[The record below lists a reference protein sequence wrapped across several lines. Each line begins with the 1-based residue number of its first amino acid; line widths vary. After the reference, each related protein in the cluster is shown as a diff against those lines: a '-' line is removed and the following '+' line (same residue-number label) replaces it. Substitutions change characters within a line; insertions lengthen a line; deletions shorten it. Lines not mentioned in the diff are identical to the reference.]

1 MRMIFLGPL
10 YNLLSQLY
18 ATKIN
23 HFALIKLIMLA
34 FDKTMFYFLFFM
46 VIRLIWLMTIR
57 SRRTIKS
64 EAAVWLFAFYLIL
77 VLMLTTFRNTYFP
90 WNLTFNLH
98 RPLSEINF
106 VFLKE
111 TWKMYHAQSRLD
123 FVYNSFGNVLC
134 FVPFGFLSPFVF
146 SKKQTFGRVLLAG
159 LIFSLFIE
167 TMQFLLETGVSDI
180 DDVFFNSCGAAIG
193 YFLYWVVMLI
203 RRKSK
208 TI

>member
-1 MRMIFLGPL
+1 MIMIFLGPL

-34 FDKTMFYFLFFM
+34 LDKTIFYFLFFM

-146 SKKQTFGRVLLAG
+146 AKKQTFGRVLLAG

>member
-1 MRMIFLGPL
+1 MIMIFLGPL

-34 FDKTMFYFLFFM
+34 LDKTIFYFLFFM

-98 RPLSEINF
+98 RPLNEINF

-146 SKKQTFGRVLLAG
+146 AKKQTFGRVLLAG

-208 TI
+208 TT

>member
-1 MRMIFLGPL
+1 MIMIFLGPL

-34 FDKTMFYFLFFM
+34 FDKTIFYFLFFM

-146 SKKQTFGRVLLAG
+146 AKKQTFGRVLLAG

>member
-1 MRMIFLGPL
+1 MIMIFLGPL

-34 FDKTMFYFLFFM
+34 LDKTMFYFLFFM

>member
-1 MRMIFLGPL
+1 MIMIFLGPL

-146 SKKQTFGRVLLAG
+146 AKKQTFGRVLLAG

>member
-1 MRMIFLGPL
+1 MIMIFLGPL

-34 FDKTMFYFLFFM
+34 LDKTMFYFLFFM

-98 RPLSEINF
+98 RPLNEINF

-146 SKKQTFGRVLLAG
+146 AKKQTFGRVLLAG

-193 YFLYWVVMLI
+193 YFLFWVVLLI

>member
-1 MRMIFLGPL
+1 MIFLGSL

-34 FDKTMFYFLFFM
+34 LDKTIFYFLFFM

-146 SKKQTFGRVLLAG
+146 AKKQTFGRVLLAG

>member
-34 FDKTMFYFLFFM
+34 LDKTMFYFLFFM

-146 SKKQTFGRVLLAG
+146 AKKQTFGRVLLAG

-208 TI
+208 TT